1 MTPRFLSLDEVMEVH
16 QDQIERYGGM
26 SGVREK
32 ALLESAVAAPQS
44 GFGEQYF
51 HADLF
56 EMAAAYLFHL
66 VQNHPFLDGNKRAGA
81 AASLTFL
88 ELNGVETEIPPQ
100 ALVDIVLSV
109 ANGKTAK
116 PAIAEFFRRY
126 VKH

>member
-1 MTPRFLSLDEVMEVH
+1 
-16 QDQIERYGGM
+16 M
-26 SGVREK
+26 SGEKSGNHGTGKEDNCWLFIRELARTK
-32 ALLESAVAAPQS
+32 EKHDANYSMPDRL
-44 GFGEQYF
+44 
-51 HADLF
+51 
-56 EMAAAYLFHL
+56 L